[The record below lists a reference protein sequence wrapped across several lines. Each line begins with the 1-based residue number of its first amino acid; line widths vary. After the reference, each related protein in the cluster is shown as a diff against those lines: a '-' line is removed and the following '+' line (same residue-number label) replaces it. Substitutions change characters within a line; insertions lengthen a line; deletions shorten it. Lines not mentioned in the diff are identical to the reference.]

1 MSQAQ
6 SFHPFE
12 GEAHDKISAALT
24 DVAKAIEHMEAFQAL
39 IESSLSDEQ
48 RADLGEYIQLLREA
62 QSKVE
67 HFGT

>member
-39 IESSLSDEQ
+39 IESSLKGQTS
-48 RADLGEYIQLLREA
+48 ASI
-62 QSKVE
+62 SS
-67 HFGT
+67 F